1 MTINKIFDLL
11 DDWRNLPAYQLERRA
26 DIFFAIHLETIIE
39 KILKTKIDLIIPEFP
54 IRVGEIS
61 KKHPELNKS
70 FKIDYLTFS
79 RTENKVFLIELKT
92 DQLSRREKQDWY
104 LERAANIKVKG
115 IIDGLIKIYSATAQK
130 TKYNHLLD
138 KIEEIGWIERRNK
151 LIINLNV
158 DIEPRVIYIQ
168 PLNEKKE
175 PSVISFDDIIRNL
188 SDSNDLVTRR
198 FLESLKKWK
207 IDTNKKQNTV
217 GNKL

>member
-61 KKHPELNKS
+61 KKHSELNKS

-104 LERAANIKVKG
+104 LESAANIKVKG
-115 IIDGLIKIYSATAQK
+115 IIDGLIKIYCATAQK

-151 LIINLNV
+151 SIINLNV

-175 PSVISFDDIIRNL
+175 PSVISFDDIIQSL

-217 GNKL
+217 GNK